1 MSECT
6 AKDLRSAREEAGLTI
21 WQAAAALNVGETTL
35 RRWEH
40 GEVIP
45 QSADV
50 SRMERLYRAPGLW
63 HRWMRSNDDAYREHY
78 PARTAEMVLPAAVAN
93 IRFSMADMQKTQ
105 EMAERDALDGQMD
118 DKQTLNRYRG
128 QLQQLLS
135 DITSLLEKLDERT
148 DDHDPRD

>member
-6 AKDLRSAREEAGLTI
+6 AKDLRSAREAAGLTI
-21 WQAAAALNVGETTL
+21 WKAAAALNVGETTL

-50 SRMERLYRAPGLW
+50 SRMERLYRVPGLW

-78 PARTAEMVLPAAVAN
+78 PAKTIDMVLPAAVTN
-93 IRFSMADMQKTQ
+93 IRFRMTDMQEMQ
-105 EMAERDALDGQMD
+105 EAAERDALDGQMD
-118 DKQTLNRYRG
+118 DEQILNHYRE
-128 QLQQLLS
+128 QLQQLQS
-135 DITSLLEKLDERT
+135 DITNLLEMLD
-148 DDHDPRD
+148 

>member
-21 WQAAAALNVGETTL
+21 WKAAAALNVGETTL

-40 GEVIP
+40 GEVVP

-50 SRMERLYRAPGLW
+50 SRMERLYRVPGLW

-78 PARTAEMVLPAAVAN
+78 PAKTIEMVLPAAVTN
-93 IRFSMADMQKTQ
+93 IRFRMTDMQEMQ
-105 EMAERDALDGQMD
+105 EAAERDALDGQMND
-118 DKQTLNRYRG
+118 EKILNHYRE
-128 QLQQLLS
+128 QLQQLQS
-135 DITSLLEKLDERT
+135 DITNLLEMLD
-148 DDHDPRD
+148 